1 MKKGLIIACLIAI
14 LSSCVGQGKTEE
26 YEDARYKIDSSDSLV
41 NRLKFA
47 VIEDGDTIAYKK
59 LEKIY
64 SEQKDFNF
72 YVYSR
77 VMVDRYNYMPATAT
91 AIYDNFRKGNIDDA
105 RRYQRLLNRYI
116 DVNFG
121 KSIAFWKTIL
131 SSPKW
136 GSQSWG
142 LPGMWAAVKSLSP
155 RIFTFSGL
163 TFRESTPCISGLF
176 LKAPWEP
183 AAWKQ
188 PT

>member
-77 VMVDRYNYMPATAT
+77 VMVDRYNYMPACVNVYRSLMDRDTLSEELQLIALEYLRRTIENGDTA
-91 AIYDNFRKGNIDDA
+91 AMSELQRKK
-105 RRYQRLLNRYI
+105 
-116 DVNFG
+116 
-121 KSIAFWKTIL
+121 KSNK
-131 SSPKW
+131 
-136 GSQSWG
+136 
-142 LPGMWAAVKSLSP
+142 
-155 RIFTFSGL
+155 
-163 TFRESTPCISGLF
+163 
-176 LKAPWEP
+176 
-183 AAWKQ
+183 
-188 PT
+188 